1 MSRMAAR
8 SSSPRRR
15 LRRIR
20 RRCFSTTSLPNPTA
34 RSSTVTSSASLFRSR
49 SLSLSRLEEAA
60 AAAAVAFF
68 FRCELACD
76 EVCSKRLAKRD
87 LSVEQGRIAGD

>member
-49 SLSLSRLEEAA
+49 SLSRLEEAA

-68 FRCELACD
+68 FHCELACD
-76 EVCSKRLAKRD
+76 E
-87 LSVEQGRIAGD
+87 SVLRNGVFQLNKGGLRVISR